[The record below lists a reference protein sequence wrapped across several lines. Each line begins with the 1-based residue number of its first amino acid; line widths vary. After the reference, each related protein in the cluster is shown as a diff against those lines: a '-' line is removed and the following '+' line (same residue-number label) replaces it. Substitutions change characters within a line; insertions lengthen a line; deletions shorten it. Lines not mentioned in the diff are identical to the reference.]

1 MSAMLLSALQ
11 ILCWPFTPV
20 PLRPAK
26 CCCSCKIASLA
37 PLRAKPFRLVP
48 TRSLAIPVAIWTPSV
63 PGTQPWRFAHGHA
76 DQSGSDQKSA
86 FVRQTSGQRI
96 RGRACRSGLAETE
109 PSAPRG
115 QSEKAPQVA
124 AAD

>member
-48 TRSLAIPVAIWTPSV
+48 TRSSV